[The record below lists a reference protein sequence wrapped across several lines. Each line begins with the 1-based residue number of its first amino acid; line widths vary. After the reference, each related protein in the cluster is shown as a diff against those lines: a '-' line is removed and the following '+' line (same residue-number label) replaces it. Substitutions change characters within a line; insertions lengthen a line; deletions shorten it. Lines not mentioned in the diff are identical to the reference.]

1 MITTYAFLISV
12 ISGIALLALSA
23 LSVSIVDLWQY
34 QQPEDELHPW
44 TANAPLIARAGILI
58 PGLLL
63 ILSIAS
69 PKRDL
74 VSERVLIHGIAI
86 TSLTLAAIAVFV
98 AFASLVPSIIT
109 ITGMQDP

>member
-1 MITTYAFLISV
+1 MITIYALLISA

-23 LSVSIVDLWQY
+23 LSVSIIDLWQY
-34 QQPEDELHPW
+34 QRPNGELHQW

-69 PKRDL
+69 LKREL
-74 VSERVLIHGIAI
+74 ISERVLIHGIAV

-98 AFASLVPSIIT
+98 VVASLMPPIIT
-109 ITGMQDP
+109 ITGM

>member
-1 MITTYAFLISV
+1 MITTYAFLISA
-12 ISGIALLALSA
+12 SCGIALLALSA

-34 QQPEDELHPW
+34 QRPEDELHLW
-44 TANAPLIARAGILI
+44 TANAPVIARAGILI

-69 PKRDL
+69 LKREL
-74 VSERVLIHGIAI
+74 ISERVLIHGIAI
-86 TSLTLAAIAVFV
+86 TSLTFAAIVFFV
-98 AFASLVPSIIT
+98 VVASLVPSIVT